1 MHCATDFLEQDTTGH
16 FTMTHTFRSLFAAAA
31 SFALLVGADTA
42 RGQDYP
48 SRPVQIIVPFSA
60 GGAVDAVGR
69 LMAQKLSERLGKPVV
84 VENRP
89 GASGNIGAQAVVR
102 SPADGYTLLMA
113 AVTNYAINAPLQPA
127 QVTYSLEKD
136 LAPIAIVGNVPL
148 MFVVN
153 PAVPATT
160 LQQFIQLAKG
170 KPGQLTFASSG
181 NGSTEHLAGEL
192 FKKLAGVDMLHVPY
206 KGGAPAVADVMGGQ
220 VSAMVATTPNVLP
233 NVRANR
239 LRALVIAMP
248 ARNAQLPDVPTAA
261 EAGLPGFEVAS
272 VYGVLAPAGT
282 PQAVLSKLTGELNAI
297 LQMPDTIER
306 LQQLGIEASYSSPD
320 DAARRIR
327 AEFAKWS
334 KLIQEANIKVE

>member
-1 MHCATDFLEQDTTGH
+1 MKTSARVLPAIAVLACAI
-16 FTMTHTFRSLFAAAA
+16 AA
-31 SFALLVGADTA
+31 SSTLQA
-42 RGQDYP
+42 QDYP
-48 SRPVQIIVPFSA
+48 ARPVQLVVPFSA

-69 LMAQKLSERLGKPVV
+69 LVAQKLSDRLGKPVV

-89 GASGNIGAQAVVR
+89 GASGNIGAQGVAR
-102 SPADGYTLLMA
+102 APADGYTLLMA
-113 AVTNYAINAPLQPA
+113 AITNYAINAPLQPA

-136 LAPIAIVGNVPL
+136 LVPVAIVGNVPL
-148 MFVVN
+148 MLVVN
-153 PAVPATT
+153 PSVPATS
-160 LQQFIQLAKG
+160 LQQFIQLAKA

-220 VSAMVATTPNVLP
+220 VNAMVATTPNVLP
-233 NVRANR
+233 NVKGNR
-239 LRALVIAMP
+239 LRALVTAMP

-272 VYGVLAPAGT
+272 VYGVLTPTGT
-282 PQAVLSKLTGELNAI
+282 PQAVVNRLASELNAI
-297 LQMPDTIER
+297 LQMPDTIDR
-306 LQQLGIEASYSSPD
+306 LQQLGIEASYSAPD

-334 KLIQEANIKVE
+334 KVIQDANIKVE

>member
-1 MHCATDFLEQDTTGH
+1 MTDI
-16 FTMTHTFRSLFAAAA
+16 FRSLLAA
-31 SFALLVGADTA
+31 SASIAFIVGSDTA
-42 RGQDYP
+42 QAQDYP
-48 SRPVQIIVPFSA
+48 SRTVQIIVPFSA

-69 LMAQKLSERLGKPVV
+69 LMAQKLSDRLGKPVV
-84 VENRP
+84 VDNRP
-89 GASGNIGAQAVVR
+89 GASGNIGANAVAR

-136 LAPIAIVGNVPL
+136 FVPIAIVGNVPL
-148 MFVVN
+148 MLVVN
-153 PAVPATT
+153 PSVPATS
-160 LQQFIQLAKG
+160 LQQFIQLAKA

-220 VSAMVATTPNVLP
+220 VNAMVATTPNVLP
-233 NVRANR
+233 NVKGNR
-239 LRALVIAMP
+239 LRALVTAMP
-248 ARNAQLPDVPTAA
+248 ARNAQLPDVPTSA

-272 VYGVLAPAGT
+272 VYGVLTPAGT
-282 PQAVLSKLTGELNAI
+282 PQAVVNRLASELNAI
-297 LQMPDTIER
+297 LQMPDTVDR
-306 LQQLGIEASYSSPD
+306 LQQLGIEASYSAPD

-334 KLIQEANIKVE
+334 KVIQDANIKVE

>member
-1 MHCATDFLEQDTTGH
+1 MTD
-16 FTMTHTFRSLFAAAA
+16 TFRSLLVAAA
-31 SFALLVGADTA
+31 SLALIVSSHTA
-42 RGQDYP
+42 QAQDYP
-48 SRPVQIIVPFSA
+48 SRTVQIIVPFSA

-69 LMAQKLSERLGKPVV
+69 LMAQKLSDRLGKPVV
-84 VENRP
+84 VDNRP
-89 GASGNIGAQAVVR
+89 GASGNIGANAVAR

-127 QVTYSLEKD
+127 QVTYSLEND
-136 LAPIAIVGNVPL
+136 FAPIAIIGNVPL
-148 MFVVN
+148 MLVVN
-153 PAVPATT
+153 PSVPATS
-160 LQQFIQLAKG
+160 LQQFIQLAKA

-220 VSAMVATTPNVLP
+220 VNAMVATTPNVLP
-233 NVRANR
+233 NVKGNR
-239 LRALVIAMP
+239 LRALVTAMP

-272 VYGVLAPAGT
+272 VYGVLTPTGT
-282 PQAVLSKLTGELNAI
+282 PQAVVNRLASELNAI
-297 LQMPDTIER
+297 LQMPDTIDR
-306 LQQLGIEASYSSPD
+306 LQQLGIEASYSAPD

-334 KLIQEANIKVE
+334 KVIQDANIKVE

>member
-1 MHCATDFLEQDTTGH
+1 MTATSRL
-16 FTMTHTFRSLFAAAA
+16 LLAAA
-31 SFALLVGADTA
+31 SFGLIVGGDPAQA
-42 RGQDYP
+42 QDYP
-48 SRPVQIIVPFSA
+48 SRPVQMIVPFSA

-69 LMAQKLSERLGKPVV
+69 LMAQKLSDRLGKPVI

-89 GASGNIGAQAVVR
+89 GASGNIGANAVAR

-136 LAPIAIVGNVPL
+136 LSPVAIVGNVPL
-148 MFVVN
+148 MLVVN
-153 PAVPATT
+153 PAVPATS
-160 LQQFIQLAKG
+160 LQQFIQLAKA

-233 NVRANR
+233 NVKSNR

-272 VYGVLAPAGT
+272 VYGILAPAGT
-282 PQAVLSKLTGELNAI
+282 PQAVVNKLAGELNAI
-297 LQMPDTIER
+297 LQMPDTVER
-306 LQQLGIEASYSSPD
+306 LQQLGIEASYSSHD
-320 DAARRIR
+320 DAARRVR
-327 AEFAKWS
+327 AEFAKWG
-334 KLIQEANIKVE
+334 KVIQDANIKVE

>member
-1 MHCATDFLEQDTTGH
+1 
-16 FTMTHTFRSLFAAAA
+16 MTHSFRI
-31 SFALLVGADTA
+31 LLSATLTSAIVCAGAVHA
-42 RGQDYP
+42 QDYP
-48 SRPVQIIVPFSA
+48 ARPVQIVVPFSA

-84 VENRP
+84 VDNKP
-89 GASGNIGAQAVVR
+89 GASGNIGAQGVAR
-102 SPADGYTLLMA
+102 APADGYTLLMA

-127 QVTYSLEKD
+127 QVTYNLEKD
-136 LAPIAIVGNVPL
+136 LVPVAIVGNVPL
-148 MFVVN
+148 MLVVN
-153 PAVPATT
+153 PSLPASN

-192 FKKLAGVDMLHVPY
+192 FKKLADVDMLHVPY

-233 NVRANR
+233 NVKANR

-248 ARNAQLPDVPTAA
+248 ARNSQAPDVPTAA

-272 VYGVLAPAGT
+272 VYGILAPAGT
-282 PQAVLSKLTGELNAI
+282 PAPIIAKLSTELNAI
-297 LQMPDTIER
+297 LQMPDTLER
-306 LQQLGIEASYSSPD
+306 LQQIGVEASYAAPA
-320 DAARRIR
+320 DATRRIR
-327 AEFAKWS
+327 NEFVKWAKV
-334 KLIQEANIKVE
+334 IQDANIKVE

>member
-1 MHCATDFLEQDTTGH
+1 
-16 FTMTHTFRSLFAAAA
+16 MTATFRLLLAAAA
-31 SFALLVGADTA
+31 SFGPIVGGDPAQA
-42 RGQDYP
+42 QDYP

-69 LMAQKLSERLGKPVV
+69 LMAQKLSDRLGKPVI

-89 GASGNIGAQAVVR
+89 GASGNIGAHAVAR

-136 LAPIAIVGNVPL
+136 LVPVAIVGNVPL
-148 MFVVN
+148 MLVVN
-153 PAVPATT
+153 PAVPAAS
-160 LQQFIQLAKG
+160 LQQFIQLAKA

-233 NVRANR
+233 NVKANR
-239 LRALVIAMP
+239 LRALVTAMP

-272 VYGVLAPAGT
+272 VYGILAPAGT
-282 PQAVLSKLTGELNAI
+282 PQPVLNKLASELKAI
-297 LQMPDTIER
+297 LQMPDTVER
-306 LQQLGIEASYSSPD
+306 LQQLGIEASYSSLD
-320 DAARRIR
+320 DAARRVR

-334 KLIQEANIKVE
+334 KVIQDANIKVE